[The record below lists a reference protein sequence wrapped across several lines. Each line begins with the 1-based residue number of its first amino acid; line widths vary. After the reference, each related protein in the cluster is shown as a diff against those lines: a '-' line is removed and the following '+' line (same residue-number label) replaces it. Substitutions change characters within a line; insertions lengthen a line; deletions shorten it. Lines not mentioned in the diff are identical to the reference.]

1 MTDMRSILF
10 VCTANQCRSPMA
22 ETLMK
27 DTLKKMDLH
36 QSVLVA
42 SAGTWAE
49 AGYPATGHGIIAMA
63 QRGLDSSRHRSQPIT
78 KALLDQFDLI
88 LTMEDVHKESI
99 QVEFLENAGKV
110 FLLSEMSGQTK
121 NIEDPVGGS
130 LEDYLV
136 TANEIDGWI
145 TNGLPKIL
153 NLLKIA
159 K

>member
-1 MTDMRSILF
+1 
-10 VCTANQCRSPMA
+10 MA

-27 DTLKKMDLH
+27 DVLKKMDLH
-36 QSVLVA
+36 QTVIVE

-49 AGYPATGHGIIAMA
+49 EGYPATGHGIVAMA
-63 QRGLDSSRHRSQPIT
+63 QRGLDNSKHRSQPIT

-88 LTMEDVHKESI
+88 LTMETGHKESI
-99 QVEFLENAGKV
+99 QVEFPEYAEKV
-110 FLLSEMSGQTK
+110 FMLSEMSGITI

-145 TNGLPKIL
+145 KSGLPAIL
-153 NLLKIA
+153 KFLKIA